1 MLHDPLDFVE
11 ERAIYTWQSLIILV
25 QCTGK
30 TRQIDCVFLL
40 KVNVGEAE
48 TMMSVQCNFFF
59 LLSWNSPNIKLTI
72 LLGTVHWH
80 LSQWCVVISV

>member
-1 MLHDPLDFVE
+1 MLHDLLDFVE

-30 TRQIDCVFLL
+30 TGQIDCVFLL
-40 KVNVGEAE
+40 KVNVREAE
-48 TMMSVQCNFFF
+48 TMMSVQCSIIF
-59 LLSWNSPNIKLTI
+59 LLSWNSRNIKLTI

-80 LSQWCVVISV
+80 LSQWCAVISV